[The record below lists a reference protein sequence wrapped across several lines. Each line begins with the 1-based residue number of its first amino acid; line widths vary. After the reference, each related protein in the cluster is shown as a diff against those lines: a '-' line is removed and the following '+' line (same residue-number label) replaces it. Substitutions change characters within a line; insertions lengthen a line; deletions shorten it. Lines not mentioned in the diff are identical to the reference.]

1 MCGVSEAQIVQPSY
15 VTCVAS
21 KQAGGKEGGEWAV
34 AAWLLLLCCLAAA
47 AVLLWLLL
55 CFTYAAVRMPGH
67 RLSRS
72 HDDVDRPIAPGV
84 LRVGDRHVIK
94 V

>member
-34 AAWLLLLCCLAAA
+34 AAAAAA
-47 AVLLWLLL
+47 AVLL
-55 CFTYAAVRMPGH
+55 CCCCCA
-67 RLSRS
+67 S
-72 HDDVDRPIAPGV
+72 HTLPSACQDIVCPGV
-84 LRVGDRHVIK
+84 MTTLIGPLRPEYCVSAIVT
-94 V
+94 